1 MTSYHGYDPEL
12 YSLGLRYTLSK
23 DFLDSHFALLLDMYK
38 YLRVQM
44 LFIQKYDNI
53 LKFLLWNASS
63 SLSGFITWL
72 KNNLRDFAL
81 QQICMITLKNC
92 TRYSKWLLN
101 GEMMSTFPTLNL
113 PKSVLLLFCSC
124 CWVKMKMC
132 QWSYLGFFPFHQ
144 FQLHFFHRYMYVY
157 FNFVQMGCMNQC
169 ISWYR
174 LQVTPYFRWL
184 FFFWHV

>member
-81 QQICMITLKNC
+81 AATD
-92 TRYSKWLLN
+92 
-101 GEMMSTFPTLNL
+101 
-113 PKSVLLLFCSC
+113 
-124 CWVKMKMC
+124 
-132 QWSYLGFFPFHQ
+132 
-144 FQLHFFHRYMYVY
+144 LHDNIEKLY
-157 FNFVQMGCMNQC
+157 
-169 ISWYR
+169 
-174 LQVTPYFRWL
+174 
-184 FFFWHV
+184 

>member
-81 QQICMITLKNC
+81 QQMCMITLKNC

-113 PKSVLLLFCSC
+113 PKSVLLLLLSENEN
-124 CWVKMKMC
+124 VSMK
-132 QWSYLGFFPFHQ
+132 L
-144 FQLHFFHRYMYVY
+144 
-157 FNFVQMGCMNQC
+157 
-169 ISWYR
+169 SWIFS
-174 LQVTPYFRWL
+174 LSSIPIALFSQV
-184 FFFWHV
+184 HVCVF